1 MAGMISAATQMYP
14 LNYFGFGS
22 RHVCVCMYSHY
33 IWQSVDQ
40 PGKVAN
46 NPARHQLNREKWM
59 FACPHLRLEF
69 GLARQDRPSRPA
81 S

>member
-1 MAGMISAATQMYP
+1 MAGMISAATQIMYA
-14 LNYFGFGS
+14 LNYFGFGF

-46 NPARHQLNREKWM
+46 NPARHQLNREK
-59 FACPHLRLEF
+59 
-69 GLARQDRPSRPA
+69 
-81 S
+81 